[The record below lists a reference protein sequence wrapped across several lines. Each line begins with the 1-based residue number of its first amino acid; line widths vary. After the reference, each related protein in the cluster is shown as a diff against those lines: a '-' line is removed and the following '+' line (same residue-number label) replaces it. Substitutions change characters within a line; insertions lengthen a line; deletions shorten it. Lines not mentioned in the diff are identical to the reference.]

1 MEHIE
6 LIFSLK
12 PEILFD
18 SICSIRIRS
27 RNWDIAAYFELQ
39 FILSDKKGIKADIYF
54 NTATPAIF
62 GVPKY
67 ANELMKLVAQRNI
80 NLSTGSNLTAVDH
93 NASTALFS
101 DGQELKLN
109 GF

>member
-1 MEHIE
+1 MFTQPPMPFKCAGAPQKIM
-6 LIFSLK
+6 
-12 PEILFD
+12 
-18 SICSIRIRS
+18 
-27 RNWDIAAYFELQ
+27 WIAHDEWSQ
-39 FILSDKKGIKADIYF
+39 KGIKADIYF

-93 NASTALFS
+93 HTSMAMFS
-101 DGQELKLN
+101 DGQELK
-109 GF
+109 